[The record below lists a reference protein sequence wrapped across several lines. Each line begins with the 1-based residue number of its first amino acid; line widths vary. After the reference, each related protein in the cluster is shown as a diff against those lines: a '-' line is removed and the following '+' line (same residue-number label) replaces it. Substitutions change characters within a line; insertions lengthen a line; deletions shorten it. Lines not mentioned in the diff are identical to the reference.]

1 MYTAQEPRHRAAS
14 SYFRIIVTDNFRSFL
29 HAAVLAGVFLA
40 VSLLAASPAHAVKA
54 DELVKINSAVIN
66 PPLKAG
72 GTSTLKVDAQVIE
85 GWHINSDKPFSE
97 DYIPTKVEVRGPVSV
112 RPGAIKYPPAET
124 MALDPAAGG
133 DKISVFG
140 GDVKF
145 EVPLKAGADFAPKPG
160 DAITVTID
168 YQGCNNNECLRP
180 ASVSTTVALAT
191 PGAAAGALEG
201 IAGGGATFGGG
212 IGGGDDSGGAI
223 AHIFLNHGWFL
234 GFLAVFLG
242 GLALNLTPCVY
253 PLIGVTIA
261 YFGNQGGGPRRVM
274 YLAIVFV
281 LGIALMFSSVGVAVA
296 MSGGL
301 FGAAMQ
307 NPFVL
312 VALAMMLLTLAAS
325 SFGLFVLQPPQW
337 MLQRAGSAH
346 PGYAGALLMGLGM
359 GVVAAPCIGPIV
371 LGLLLMVERSGSAL
385 FGFALFFTLAIG
397 LGLPYIGLAMAA
409 GHIRRLP
416 RSGEWLTWIE
426 HLFGFVLVGLALY
439 FLDPVLPNNL
449 MTRFLPYYAAG
460 VGIYLGFISREGR
473 SWRPFLVIRSALGV
487 VAIAALAFMLY
498 PRKAPEKLRFE
509 PFNSELLASATEARK
524 PVLIDFSADWCI
536 PCREMEHSTFLDPS
550 VVTEAKRFVTMKA
563 NLTAQDKKTE
573 ELTSKYEI
581 QGVPTTMLI
590 DSSGKV
596 LQRKVGYIG
605 PREMLAD
612 LRQVD

>member
-1 MYTAQEPRHRAAS
+1 M
-14 SYFRIIVTDNFRSFL
+14 TDNFRSFL

>member
-1 MYTAQEPRHRAAS
+1 L
-14 SYFRIIVTDNFRSFL
+14 IVFAL
-29 HAAVLAGVFLA
+29 
-40 VSLLAASPAHAVKA
+40 SLVIFAPAAHAIKA
-54 DELVKINSAVIN
+54 NELVKITAVTID

-72 GTSTLKVDAQVIE
+72 GASTLKLAATVIE
-85 GWHINSDKPFSE
+85 GWHINSDKPFSD

-112 RPGAIKYPPAET
+112 AAGTIKYPPAET
-124 MALDPAAGG
+124 MTLDVPGG

-140 GDVKF
+140 GDIKF
-145 EVPLKAGADFAPKPG
+145 EVPLRAAADFAPKAG
-160 DAITVTID
+160 DALTVTID

-180 ASVSTTVALAT
+180 ASVSTTVALSAEGT
-191 PGAAAGALEG
+191 SAGAIEGVGAAGG
-201 IAGGGATFGGG
+201 SPKGGG
-212 IGGGDDSGGAI
+212 GGGDDSGGAI
-223 AHIFLNHGWFL
+223 ARIFANHGWFL

-307 NPFVL
+307 NRLVL
-312 VALAMMLLTLAAS
+312 VALSMMLLTLAAS
-325 SFGLFVLQPPQW
+325 SFGLFVIQPPNW
-337 MLQRAGSAH
+337 ILQRAGMAH
-346 PGYAGALLMGLGM
+346 PGYVGALLMGLGM
-359 GVVAAPCIGPIV
+359 GVVAAPCIGPVV
-371 LGLLLMVERSGSAL
+371 LGLLLMVERSGSAI
-385 FGFALFFTLAIG
+385 FGFALFFTLALG
-397 LGLPYIGLAMAA
+397 LGVPYIGLAMAA

-416 RSGEWLTWIE
+416 RSGEWLAWVE

-439 FLDPVLPNNL
+439 FLDPVVPNNL
-449 MTRFLPYYAAG
+449 MTRFIPYYAAG
-460 VGIYLGFISREGR
+460 AGIYLGFISPEGR
-473 SWRPFLVIRSALGV
+473 SWRPFMVIRSALGV
-487 VAIAALAFMLY
+487 VALAALVFLLY
-498 PRKAPEKLRFE
+498 PRQAPVKLLFE
-509 PFNSELLASATEARK
+509 PFNSALLASAAVERK

-536 PCREMEHSTFLDPS
+536 PCREMEHSTFVDPS
-550 VVTEAKRFVTMKA
+550 VVNEARRFVRMKA

-573 ELTSKYEI
+573 ELTSKFEI

-590 DSSGKV
+590 DSAGKV
-596 LQRKVGYIG
+596 AQRKVGYIG
-605 PREMLAD
+605 PREMLAE